1 MATDRAHLGIKSK
14 LSAIFAGESVTHQ
27 SSSSDDDLYG
37 SDSLVSGNHS
47 SHAIDSNKSL
57 ALAFYTRRLM
67 LGAYRIIQNFRT
79 EKQQAQ
85 YLLKVA
91 ESRDA

>member
-1 MATDRAHLGIKSK
+1 MATDRGHLGIKSK
-14 LSAIFAGESVTHQ
+14 LTAIFSGDSVVTHNL

-37 SDSLVSGNHS
+37 SDSIVSGSNT

-67 LGAYRIIQNFRT
+67 LGAFRIIQNFRT
-79 EKQQAQ
+79 EKQQQ
-85 YLLKVA
+85 
-91 ESRDA
+91 